1 MRKII
6 LAKLSLAFLAI
17 FTFCSCRTD
26 PFAEQEP
33 YSNTSKFQLISKR
46 ISLNEAKHK
55 SIVLPELA
63 KAKKGIETIST
74 AHVNGKVISYG
85 NGISIDTD
93 DVIYI
98 ENGPNYH
105 TYTFRIQR
113 ENAPQDAPIENLVLS
128 PLPDGSYREI
138 LLQYTLTPAERQTL
152 QYGGFVDMKNKS
164 TVTILSG
171 SSYQTGIFSKGQACI
186 DITETYYTTCS
197 ENVHSHGETSPTC
210 TASIKSIAYT
220 VIKTLCYSDNGP
232 ATENPVDPANP
243 NGGGSSGSGS
253 SSDYECTDIP
263 TDPTD
268 LGLTNEEG
276 CSLAIPSLPNL
287 PNPKDDPCSKIITEN
302 NKAKEFYD
310 KTKFQGR
317 LTEVKTNIATNP
329 QEKSFSLGT
338 KNGGEEVTSVITG
351 TSGESVGIIVQSSD
365 PDFNIQ
371 GGVHTHTPGTENE
384 VSPPS
389 FADVY
394 AFLTANGSNSNFKYY
409 YTITHNGNE
418 YVFTITNPTTFAS
431 FLNNYPPDEY
441 MDNETHGWNE
451 EKDIGRDAN
460 NVKRY
465 FEKKQNKTIDESY
478 EMALAYIL
486 TKYNSGIGF
495 SKKDSNG
502 NFNPIFVKELPDS
515 TNPQIITYQKTDDCN
530 LK

>member
-1 MRKII
+1 MRKRI
-6 LAKLSLAFLAI
+6 LVRLSLAFLAI

-33 YSNTSKFQLISKR
+33 YSNTSKFQLTSKR
-46 ISLNEAKHK
+46 ISLNEVKHK

-113 ENAPQDAPIENLVLS
+113 ENAPQNAPIENLVLS

-171 SSYQTGIFSKGQACI
+171 NSYQTGIFSKGQACI

-253 SSDYECTDIP
+253 NSDYECTDIP

-287 PNPKDDPCSKIITEN
+287 PGKETPCEKIKNTTNNTTGLKNKINELNTPQNLALNYEKGAAIEDDAQGQSQLVTNDGSPGNTYITVLVSE
-302 NKAKEFYD
+302 
-310 KTKFQGR
+310 T
-317 LTEVKTNIATNP
+317 
-329 QEKSFSLGT
+329 
-338 KNGGEEVTSVITG
+338 GETTG
-351 TSGESVGIIVQSSD
+351 
-365 PDFNIQ
+365 F
-371 GGVHTHTPGTENE
+371 VHTHFEGSTMLP
-384 VSPPS
+384 VFS
-389 FADVY
+389 FEDLKTLASIYQWRAYNNKPLDKVTLMVISTAGVFAMVVEDPNLFLPQTYKIWGAEEEELYNKFYGDLKKKVNITYDDVIKQISKALPTHGVGLYKANADLSSWSR
-394 AFLTANGSNSNFKYY
+394 LTY
-409 YTITHNGNE
+409 
-418 YVFTITNPTTFAS
+418 NPTTDTVQ
-431 FLNNYPPDEY
+431 PVP
-441 MDNETHGWNE
+441 
-451 EKDIGRDAN
+451 
-460 NVKRY
+460 
-465 FEKKQNKTIDESY
+465 
-478 EMALAYIL
+478 
-486 TKYNSGIGF
+486 
-495 SKKDSNG
+495 
-502 NFNPIFVKELPDS
+502 
-515 TNPQIITYQKTDDCN
+515 CN
-530 LK
+530 